1 MRSTEAIAQH
11 VLDVHEGNNWTEVD
25 LAHTLRDITLLEA
38 TTQTAASPN
47 TIAALVR
54 HLAYWNRVMA
64 RRAQGQATEIGPDNG
79 FNGPGLAKEVA
90 WQALCTDL
98 LHSGHE
104 LAAAVRSFPEARLAE
119 PILPKYSSAYKNLQ
133 GAVEHLHYHLGQIVV
148 LKNLVR
154 RQALPNG

>member
-1 MRSTEAIAQH
+1 MLSTEAIAQH

-25 LAHTLRDITLLEA
+25 LAHTLRDVTLSEA

-54 HLAYWNRVMA
+54 HLAYWNRVVA
-64 RRAQGQATEIGPDNG
+64 RRAQGHATEIGPDNG
-79 FNGPGLAKEVA
+79 FDGPALTTSEE
-90 WQALCTDL
+90 WQALCADL
-98 LHSGHE
+98 LHAGHE
-104 LAAAVRSFPEARLAE
+104 LAAAVRSFPEARLLE
-119 PILPKYSSAYKNLQ
+119 PILPKYSAAYKNPQ

-154 RQALPNG
+154 RQGLPNG